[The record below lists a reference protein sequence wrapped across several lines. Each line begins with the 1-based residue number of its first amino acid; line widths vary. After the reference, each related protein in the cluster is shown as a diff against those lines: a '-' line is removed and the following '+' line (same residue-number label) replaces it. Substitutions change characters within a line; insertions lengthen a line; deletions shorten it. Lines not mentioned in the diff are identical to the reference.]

1 MAWPLPAHIGLAR
14 ISQYPDRPWSR
25 NMLGLNAGYTCP
37 PMFGYIPDA
46 GALAYWRDLSIPY
59 AQDSDQADPHQFE
72 MVECYSG
79 HEGTDIKAPAG
90 TPVYASAD
98 GLVQQWR
105 LTGLNSMLVLKH
117 CLGGTWDANSQCAGG
132 KQWYTTYMHIVP
144 DPALLVENVPLKQG
158 AQLGVI
164 FDQTI
169 NSHLHLELGLDKRSS
184 ANVVNPWGQ
193 DHAPWAECMWIDT
206 SLCFDPGPAY
216 RRMAWQTDDGRVFI
230 QQGEAA
236 PVEADAPQGIKV
248 LRWWGDQLTFTDSAN
263 SLRTLSDPQPL
274 AENVTAFEGAG
285 TRLGVL
291 DLSGNLRLWENGQW
305 TLQAENVQAFSISS
319 QRLGYLTQD
328 GTLFV
333 KTSQNVWVTIAQ
345 NVRAF
350 HLVNNRIAY
359 LDAQN
364 KLFVNEGEVD
374 NEYEEMAQ
382 GVKAF
387 QVANTRLGI
396 IDLNN
401 RLLVKDGNL
410 RAEWVLQAENV
421 ETFQLADTRI
431 VMRGRDGRFHFKQGT
446 LYQPWG
452 DLPTS
457 GQAQPILN
465 GPLPV
470 SPL

>member
-1 MAWPLPAHIGLAR
+1 
-14 ISQYPDRPWSR
+14 
-25 NMLGLNAGYTCP
+25 MLGLNAGYTCP
-37 PMFGYIPDA
+37 PMFGYLLNTDS
-46 GALAYWRDLSIPY
+46 LAYWRDVSIPRE
-59 AQDSDQADPHQFE
+59 QDAAQADPHNFE
-72 MVECYSG
+72 MVECYAG

-117 CLGGTWDANSQCAGG
+117 CLGGTWDGGGQCIAG

-144 DPALLVENVPLKQG
+144 DAALLVENTPLAQG

-164 FDQTI
+164 YDQTI
-169 NSHLHLELGLDKRSS
+169 NSHLHLELGLDKRNS

-193 DHAPWAECMWIDT
+193 DRAPWAECMWIDV
-206 SLCFDPGPAY
+206 SLCFDPGQAN
-216 RRMAWQTDDGRVFI
+216 RRMAWRTDEGRVFI

-236 PVEADAPQGIKV
+236 PFEADAPQGIAL

-274 AENVTAFEGAG
+274 AENVAAFDAAGA
-285 TRLGVL
+285 RLGVL
-291 DLSGNLRLWENGQW
+291 DLAGNLRIWEHGAW
-305 TLQAENVQAFSISS
+305 TLQAEKAQAFSLSN
-319 QRLGYLTQD
+319 QRLGYLTSD
-328 GTLFV
+328 GTLLV
-333 KTSQNVWVTIAQ
+333 KSGSPQSTWLTVAQ

-350 HLVNNRIAY
+350 HLVDNRIAY
-359 LDAQN
+359 LDSQN

-374 NEYEEMAQ
+374 AEYQEMAE

-401 RLLVKDGNL
+401 RLFVKDGNL
-410 RAEWVLQAENV
+410 RAEWVLQAESV

-431 VMRGRDGRFHFKQGT
+431 LMRNRDGIWHFKQGS

-452 DLPTS
+452 NLPIS
-457 GQAQPILN
+457 AQAQVVLN

-470 SPL
+470 FSH